1 MDVNKKVT
9 LIISS
14 LAGGG
19 AEGVCVNI
27 ANGLSEEG
35 WEVNLVVLY
44 LSNAAYQDNL
54 SNKVNLVVLG
64 VNHARYVSLA
74 LLKYIYKYSP
84 SIVLVFNYELSVILL
99 VLRSLFGFKSK
110 IITRNINTLSQ
121 KQAQAKGFWLK
132 YVVMPLVDKFYI
144 KADHIINQCEAMQA
158 DLVSLYPQLSA
169 KTSVIYNPLA
179 KHIED
184 YKKLHDLI
192 KVVKQDYIVCIGRL
206 EKQKA
211 FHCAIEAFAKIASE
225 FPKLRLKI
233 IGKGSLEF
241 DLKKLAFDLNID
253 DRVDFLGF
261 QNDMIPYYLY
271 AKATLLTSLYEG
283 FPNVLLE
290 SIALGTPVVAYDCPS
305 GPKEIIINDVNG
317 YLVKNKNQEDLV
329 DKIRL
334 TINKQW
340 NTSQIIEK
348 SKPYELDNILHKY
361 ERCFK

>member
-1 MDVNKKVT
+1 MIKKIT
-9 LIISS
+9 LLISS
-14 LAGGG
+14 LSGGG
-19 AEGVCVNI
+19 AEAVCVSL
-27 ANGLSEEG
+27 ANGFAEHG
-35 WEVNLVVLY
+35 WNVDLVLLNKNNTAYLNRISNQVNVVDLE
-44 LSNAAYQDNL
+44 
-54 SNKVNLVVLG
+54 
-64 VNHARYVSLA
+64 VNHARYSTLA
-74 LLKYIYKYSP
+74 LLRYIKKEKP
-84 SIVLVFNYELSVILL
+84 LNILVFNYELPVILL

-132 YVVMPLVDKFYI
+132 HVVMPLVDKFYI
-144 KADHIINQCEAMQA
+144 KADHIINQCEAMRE
-158 DLVSLYPQLSA
+158 DIVSLYPQLSA

-184 YKKLHDLI
+184 YKKLHDLT

-241 DLKKLAFDLNID
+241 DLKKLAFELGID

-261 QNDMIPYYLY
+261 QNDMIPFYLY

-290 SIALGTPVVAYDCPS
+290 SIALGTPVVAFDCPS
-305 GPKEIIINDVNG
+305 GPKEIIINEVNG

-340 NTSQIIEK
+340 NTSQIIET
-348 SKPYELDNILHKY
+348 SKPYELDNILYKY